1 MNIQLIISS
10 QNCNK
15 AQQTFIHIIA
25 FGKKKRC
32 PRAAAERNTLVETS
46 GALGQIFDSAVHPIC
61 SIISFFFPLKTVF
74 YFDKYYCCW
83 CLLFFLLV
91 SGKNICGDSNFYL
104 FFLESHWEKEGV
116 LVRGLSTVVEI
127 HSSWKLARELS
138 LQAKFVIFPCRLRK
152 EYVWLCSCWR
162 NAGKDREKKKRGKR
176 NVCMI
181 YGSPAAQSSTVLWP
195 VAMKNQ
201 QQQGVNQRWI
211 VRSIWALL
219 CSSFL

>member
-1 MNIQLIISS
+1 MPQGSS
-10 QNCNK
+10 REKYSGWDQWC
-15 AQQTFIHIIA
+15 
-25 FGKKKRC
+25 
-32 PRAAAERNTLVETS
+32 S
-46 GALGQIFDSAVHPIC
+46 GADLWQCCASYLLYNLILFSSENSILFWQI
-61 SIISFFFPLKTVF
+61 LLLLVF
-74 YFDKYYCCW
+74 A
-83 CLLFFLLV
+83 FFLLV